1 MSSMEIKIMDK
12 AHISEVMEIDK
23 RCFPD
28 PWSEKSFIDEMENE
42 NTVYLVAYDDIVLG
56 YAGMWC
62 VFENADITNIAVSPD
77 ARRKGI
83 GASLVAELIRYAEE
97 KNADNIRL
105 EVRNGN
111 AAAISLYKKCG
122 FTQVGLRKKYYSD
135 NGEDALI
142 MERKI

>member
-1 MSSMEIKIMDK
+1 MSSMKIKIMDK
-12 AHISEVMEIDK
+12 THIREVMEIDK
-23 RCFPD
+23 KCFPD

-42 NTVYLVAYDDIVLG
+42 NTVYLVAYDDMVLG

-105 EVRNGN
+105 EVRNSN
-111 AAAISLYKKCG
+111 IAAISLYKKCG
-122 FTQVGLRKKYYSD
+122 FTQVGIRKKYYSD